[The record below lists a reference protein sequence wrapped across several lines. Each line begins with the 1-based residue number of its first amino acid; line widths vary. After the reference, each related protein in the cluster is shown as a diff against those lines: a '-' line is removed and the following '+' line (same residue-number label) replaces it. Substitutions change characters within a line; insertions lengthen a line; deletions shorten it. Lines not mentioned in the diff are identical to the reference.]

1 MPVLTLNVDDETFDE
16 LRKSE
21 SRSAGIRAMC
31 SELRE
36 RRKHVCRVT
45 IGKND
50 KPGETYERRDGKT
63 WVRVK

>member
-1 MPVLTLNVDDETFDE
+1 MNVDDETFDE

-31 SELRE
+31 AELRE

-45 IGKND
+45 IGKSD
-50 KPGETYERRDGKT
+50 KPGQTWTSKDGEHWELTK
-63 WVRVK
+63 